1 MKRSFGI
8 RNNVVLLV
16 IVFALLVGFGLTS
29 TTSMVSILGAAQSG
43 ASKPVPRLSSGK
55 PDFTGTWDHPRVGDV
70 SKDVKGRCV
79 GETPGCSST
88 SSGELSFTAAGKAE
102 NDRKDKW
109 DYGAHCM
116 PWGYVRSYQT
126 PFPHAYVHHPD
137 RLVVMWEQD
146 NAYHAVPTD
155 GRQLPK
161 DLEPTWRGTSV
172 GHWEGDTL
180 VIETAGF
187 NGRTWIDTAE
197 HPHSDQ
203 LRVVE
208 RMSMPDGDHI
218 NYEVT
223 MEDSKFYT
231 KPIKN
236 TRVFVRMKPG
246 QELFEYSC
254 AENNRCEG
262 GNCAVADVQKQG
274 K

>member
-1 MKRSFGI
+1 MKRSFATAI
-8 RNNVVLLV
+8 LISIIFVLV
-16 IVFALLVGFGLTS
+16 VGFAWTS
-29 TTSMVSILGAAQSG
+29 ITSISVSAQNGS
-43 ASKPVPRLSSGK
+43 SKPVPRLPNGK
-55 PDFTGTWDHPRVGDV
+55 PDFTGTWDHPRVADV
-70 SKDVKGRCV
+70 TKDVKGRCA
-79 GETPGCSST
+79 GETPGCSNIG
-88 SSGELSFTAAGKAE
+88 SGELAFTPAGKAE
-102 NDRKDKW
+102 NERKDKW

-126 PFPHAYVHHPD
+126 PFPHGYVHHQD
-137 RLVVMWEQD
+137 RLVVLWEQD
-146 NAYHAVPTD
+146 NAYHVVPTD
-155 GRQLPK
+155 GRPLPK
-161 DLEPTWRGTSV
+161 DLDPTWRGTSASR
-172 GHWEGDTL
+172 WEGDTL

-218 NYEVT
+218 NYELT
-223 MEDSKFYT
+223 MEDPKYYT

-236 TRVFVRMKPG
+236 TRVFVRMKAG

-262 GNCAVADVQKQG
+262 GNCALADVQKQA

>member
-1 MKRSFGI
+1 MISNFEMKNSVI
-8 RNNVVLLV
+8 VIVVLLALAAG
-16 IVFALLVGFGLTS
+16 FALTS
-29 TTSMVSILGAAQSG
+29 IPAAAQSG
-43 ASKPVPRLSSGK
+43 SGKPAPRLSNGK

-70 SKDVKGRCV
+70 SKDVKGRCA
-79 GETPGCSST
+79 GETQGCSSV
-88 SSGELSFTAAGKAE
+88 SSGELSFTALGKAE
-102 NDRKDKW
+102 NDKKDKW
-109 DYGAHCM
+109 DYGSHCM

-126 PFPHAYVHHPD
+126 PFPHAYVSHPD

-146 NAYHAVPTD
+146 NAFHVVPTD
-155 GRQLPK
+155 GRKLPV
-161 DLEPTWRGTSV
+161 DLEPTWRGTSA

-180 VIETAGF
+180 VIETGGF

-203 LRVVE
+203 LKVVE
-208 RMSMPDGDHI
+208 RMSMPDYDHI

-223 MEDSKFYT
+223 MEDPKFYT

-236 TRVFVRMKPG
+236 TRVFVRMKAG
-246 QELFEYSC
+246 QELYEYSC

-262 GNCAVADVQKQG
+262 GNCTVSDVQKG

>member
-1 MKRSFGI
+1 MQRSSTTKNALVF
-8 RNNVVLLV
+8 VLIGAALV
-16 IVFALLVGFGLTS
+16 AGFTLTS
-29 TTSMVSILGAAQSG
+29 IAMSAQSG
-43 ASKPVPRLSSGK
+43 AGKPIPLLSNGK

-70 SKDVKGRCV
+70 SKEVKGRCA

-88 SSGELSFTAAGKAE
+88 TTGDLSFTPLGKAE
-102 NDRKDKW
+102 NEKKDKW

-126 PFPHAYVHHPD
+126 PFPHAYVSHPD
-137 RLVVMWEQD
+137 RLIVMWEQD
-146 NAYHAVPTD
+146 NAFHVVPTD
-155 GRQLPK
+155 GRTLPK
-161 DLEPTWRGTSV
+161 DLEPTWRGTSA
-172 GHWEGDTL
+172 GRWEGDTL

-187 NGRTWIDTAE
+187 NGRTWLDTAE

-208 RMSMPDGDHI
+208 RMTMTDADHI
-218 NYEVT
+218 SYDVT
-223 MEDSKFYT
+223 MDDPKFYS

-236 TRVFVRMKPG
+236 NRVFVRMKPG

-262 GNCAVADVQKQG
+262 GHCTPSDIQK
-274 K
+274 

>member
-1 MKRSFGI
+1 MTRNFGL
-8 RNNVVLLV
+8 NNTGVLFV
-16 IVFALLVGFGLTS
+16 IVLALVVGFGLSSMTS
-29 TTSMVSILGAAQSG
+29 IWAAAQS
-43 ASKPVPRLSSGK
+43 ASSRPVPRLPNGK

-70 SKDVKGRCV
+70 SKDVKGKCV
-79 GETPGCSST
+79 GETPGCSSV
-88 SSGELSFTAAGKAE
+88 SSGELSFTALGKAE

-146 NAYHAVPTD
+146 NAYHVIPTD

-161 DLEPTWRGTSV
+161 DLDPTWRGTSV
-172 GHWEGDTL
+172 GHWEGDAL

-218 NYEVT
+218 HYEVM
-223 MEDSKFYT
+223 MEDSKFYA